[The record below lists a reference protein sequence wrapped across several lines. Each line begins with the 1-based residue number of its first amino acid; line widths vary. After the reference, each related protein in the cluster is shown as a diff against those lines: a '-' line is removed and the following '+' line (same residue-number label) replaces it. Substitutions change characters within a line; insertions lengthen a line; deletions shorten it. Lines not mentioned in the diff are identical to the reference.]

1 MTNMLISNA
10 KVVNEGKT
18 VQADVLIEKGRI
30 AKVAPFIAA
39 PAKAKVVDAK
49 GRLLLPGV
57 IDDQVHF
64 REPGFPHKADMA
76 SESAAAVAG
85 GTTSWMEM
93 PNTDPKTI
101 TIEALKD
108 KFQRAAGRVYGNHS
122 FYFGATND
130 NLEEIKKVKPGQA
143 CGVKIFMGAS
153 TGNMLVD
160 NPETVEAIF
169 RSTPLLIATHCE
181 DTPMIKEAEAAARAK
196 WGEDVP
202 AAEHANIRGVECC
215 YKSSS
220 LAVSLAKKHGANL
233 HVLHLTT
240 AKELDLFTPG
250 DLRITAEA
258 CVHHLFMSE
267 AAYAKI
273 GHRAK
278 CNPSIKTEADRKA
291 LVQGVK
297 DGRITLIA
305 TDHAPHTAEE
315 KANSY
320 FKAPSGLPVIQ
331 HSLQMMLDL
340 ASRGE
345 LDLHTV
351 VKRMCH
357 VPAERF
363 GVKERGYIREGY
375 WADLVLVDPKK
386 PLKVRKEDVLYRVGW
401 SPLEGHEF
409 THSIASTW
417 VNGELVWDGSAVL
430 KPVGK
435 PLEFDV

>member
-1 MTNMLISNA
+1 MLISQA
-10 KVVNEGKT
+10 RIVNEGKIFEG
-18 VQADVLIEKGRI
+18 DVLIKGHHI
-30 AKVAPFIAA
+30 DKIAPFIAA
-39 PAKAKVVDAK
+39 PPRTKVVDAK
-49 GRLLLPGV
+49 GKLLLPGV

-76 SESAAAVAG
+76 SESAAGVAG

-101 TIEALKD
+101 TREALKD
-108 KFQRAAGRVYGNHS
+108 KYQRADKRVFGNYA

-130 NLEEIKKVKPGQA
+130 NLEEIKALKHGEA

-160 NPETVEAIF
+160 NPETVEGIF
-169 RSTPLLIATHCE
+169 KSTPLLIATHCE
-181 DTPMIKEAEAAARAK
+181 DTPMIKAAEEAARAK
-196 WGEDVP
+196 YGDDVP
-202 AAEHANIRGVECC
+202 AWEHPNIRNVECC

-220 LAVSLAKKHGANL
+220 LAVGLAKKHGANL

-240 AKELDLFTPG
+240 AKELELFTPG
-250 DLRITAEA
+250 DMRITAEA
-258 CVHHLFMSE
+258 CVHHLFMNDT
-267 AAYAKI
+267 AYRKI

-291 LVQGVK
+291 LVEGVK
-297 DGRITLIA
+297 SGRITLIA

-315 KANSY
+315 KAATNY

-340 ASRGE
+340 VSRGE
-345 LDLHTV
+345 LDLKTV
-351 VKRMCH
+351 VNRMCH
-357 VPAERF
+357 VPAQRF
-363 GVKERGYIREGY
+363 GVKDRGYIREGY
-375 WADLVLVDPKK
+375 FADLVLVDPKK
-386 PLKVRKEDVLYRVGW
+386 EHTVTKESVLYRCGW
-401 SPLEGHEF
+401 SPSEGHTF

-417 VNGELVWDGSAVL
+417 VNGELAWDGTKVSP
-430 KPVGK
+430 KPHGK
-435 PLEFDV
+435 RLEFV